1 MSPVDVVRLGDCG
14 FHHDPLF
21 TYSDT
26 NAVFCLLYQLLL
38 SSSLYLHV
46 PQAHHTHSTRNVF
59 NSHTKPKRHDN
70 CGYVWVTE
78 TVTWLVALDHMHTE
92 AHLPW
97 NSWAIVTSRDVPV
110 SAMLI
115 TAGEPLTNDDSSTVA
130 LD

>member
-1 MSPVDVVRLGDCG
+1 M
-14 FHHDPLF
+14 LF
-21 TYSDT
+21 LVYYIHSYSRAACTYT
-26 NAVFCLLYQLLL
+26 HPKHN
-38 SSSLYLHV
+38 
-46 PQAHHTHSTRNVF
+46 THSTRNVF
-59 NSHTKPKRHDN
+59 NSHPKPKRHDN
-70 CGYVWVTE
+70 RAYVWVTE